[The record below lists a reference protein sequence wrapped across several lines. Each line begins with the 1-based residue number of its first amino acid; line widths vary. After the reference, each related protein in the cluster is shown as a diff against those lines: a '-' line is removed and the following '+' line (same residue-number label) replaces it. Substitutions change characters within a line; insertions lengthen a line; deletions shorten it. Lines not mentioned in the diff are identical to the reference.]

1 MHLEAHLTTSDLQN
15 ALSQLTPLVITLD
28 PHSPQRRLCIEPP
41 SSVELRAGV
50 GLRVVTD
57 LLLQWDV
64 IGVRVPVTLRRV
76 ALCLR
81 PHMGVLD
88 GQPALL
94 FAVRLEDAD
103 VSALPGF
110 LADVIVARINDALAQ
125 PEAQIAWRFSET
137 LDFRFALPDRIQPA
151 YNMRLFSR
159 AGEVLVDEDYL
170 RLVLVW
176 ELVAVTESRG

>member
-15 ALSQLTPLVITLD
+15 ALTQLTPLVISLD
-28 PHSPQRRLCIEPP
+28 PSSPQRRLSIEPP

-64 IGVRVPVTLRRV
+64 IGLRVPVTLRRV

-88 GQPALL
+88 GQAALL
-94 FAVRLEDAD
+94 FDVRIEDAD

-110 LADVIVARINDALAQ
+110 VADVIVARINDALAQ
-125 PEAQIAWRFSET
+125 PEARIAWRFTET

-151 YNMRLFSR
+151 YNMRLFSQ

-176 ELVAVTESRG
+176 ELERRS